1 MEEHAMG
8 LEERARACR
17 RALEQL
23 VSPERL
29 QELHSA
35 AMDSGG
41 VGLSKRSW
49 SLRRSLLALL
59 LALAAFSATS
69 EVEEKAKRCLALMSF
84 VVVMWA
90 PWRDHVDVD
99 IHDIDVLFYSF
110 SNCFLYMSQYDICDI
125 YL

>member
-1 MEEHAMG
+1 MG